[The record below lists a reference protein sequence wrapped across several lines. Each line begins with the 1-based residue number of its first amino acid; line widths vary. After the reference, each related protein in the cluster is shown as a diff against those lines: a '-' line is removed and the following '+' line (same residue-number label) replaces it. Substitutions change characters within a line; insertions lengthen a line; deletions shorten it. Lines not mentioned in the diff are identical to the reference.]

1 LLITT
6 RLVITGSAGALEQAA
21 KRPSVSGVVLGVN
34 KGRNMPKSKPSPDA
48 IEGDELTAAIN
59 ELTALQQKAINRFGR
74 LALEAGLGDIQITNA
89 KLRSGF
95 GDMVATHKTDK
106 PRTTPLLRC
115 RNKLARL
122 KRKAAH
128 KKNSPIIRTSAKK

>member
-1 LLITT
+1 
-6 RLVITGSAGALEQAA
+6 
-21 KRPSVSGVVLGVN
+21 
-34 KGRNMPKSKPSPDA
+34 MPKLKTGAQSSKDA
-48 IEGDELTAAIN
+48 IEGDELAETID

-95 GDMVATHKTDK
+95 GDMVAAHKTEK

-128 KKNSPIIRTSAKK
+128 EKKLAQTKDKRGKIKSGDWLNNEG